1 MALPEQASDAK
12 ERAPVAGGGDRRAYD
27 ELVSRSPQGSVFTT
41 SWWLDAVAPGR
52 WRPHVVEDA
61 GRVVAAWPTVVT
73 RTPWGDVHAG
83 APLAPFLGPL
93 LEAGEEGQRR
103 RSRESRSLELLL
115 ERVQP
120 FAHLEARC
128 HPAFDYWTPLHWHGF
143 EQTTHY
149 TWRLP
154 ELGDVERVW
163 AGLRENIRRE
173 VRKARKHGV
182 SVDEGSLAE
191 LLRLHA
197 LSGAEQGRAAETR
210 ANAPALR
217 RAAEA
222 ASARGAATVLVARD
236 AGGAVHSAGLFVHDD
251 RYTYYLI
258 GASDPGFRTSG
269 AASAV
274 MWEAIERAGARG
286 TAFDF
291 EGSMLRPVERFV
303 RSFGGVPTPYSIVRK
318 TPSLGLR
325 ATRTL
330 KRAAL
335 LAARRA
341 RAAAAR

>member
-1 MALPEQASDAK
+1 MP
-12 ERAPVAGGGDRRAYD
+12 GGGDRRAYD
-27 ELVSRSPQGSVFTT
+27 ELVSRSPQGSLFAT
-41 SWWLDAVAPGR
+41 SWWLDAVAPDR
-52 WRPHVVEDA
+52 WRPHTVDEA
-61 GRVVAAWPTVVT
+61 GSVVAAWPTVVT

-83 APLAPFLGPL
+83 PPLTPFLGPL
-93 LEAGEEGQRR
+93 FDAGEEGRRR

-115 ERVQP
+115 ERLGP

-128 HPAFDYWTPLHWHGF
+128 HPAFDYWTPLHWHAF
-143 EQTTHY
+143 AQTTHY

-154 ELGDVERVW
+154 NLADLEAVW
-163 AGLRENIRRE
+163 GGLRENVRRE
-173 VRKARKHGV
+173 VRKARKLGV
-182 SVDEGSLAE
+182 SVEEGALDD

-197 LSGAEQGRAAETR
+197 VSGAEQGRPDETR

-222 ASARGAATVLVARD
+222 ASARGAAAILVARD
-236 AGGAVHSAGLFVHDD
+236 GEGAVHSAGLFVHDA
-251 RYTYYLI
+251 RYTYYLV
-258 GASDPGFRTSG
+258 GASDPAFRTSG
-269 AASAV
+269 AASLV
-274 MWEAIERAGARG
+274 MWQALERAGARG

-325 ATRTL
+325 STRAL

-335 LAARRA
+335 VAARRA
-341 RAAAAR
+341 RARARR